1 MIATATTFHGP
12 HIDWAGL
19 SPLLALLG
27 GGLLCLILGLLR
39 SRAVRE
45 ICVPLVAIVAFGAT
59 IGLSAWRWNH
69 PRALVS
75 NAMVSND
82 FALAVTCICAAAG
95 LITVL
100 LAWRSLAA
108 REAGQ
113 GEFYS
118 LLLTSVAGM
127 MVLVSSNDVVVLFV
141 GLELLSIPLYALCA
155 TEMHRE
161 RSLESGL
168 KYLIIGSVGSA
179 TLLYGL
185 ALLYGASGHTDFQG
199 IAHALGDG
207 GQGDDVMALTGIAL
221 VVAGLGFKAAI
232 APFQQWTPDVY
243 EGAPTPVTAFM
254 AVATKAAA
262 FGILLRLFD
271 VALIDAQLDWG
282 PLLAALAAITI
293 VVGNVG
299 AIGQSSLKRI
309 LAWSSVA
316 QAGYLLAGV
325 VVSTRAGASAVVFY
339 LIAYL
344 VMNMAAFAVIV
355 AREREGGRGD
365 DISSVEGLGRTSPL
379 LAWPLTV
386 AMLSLAGIPATV
398 GFIGK
403 INLISASV
411 DGDYAWL
418 GVMIVVGSIISLAY
432 YLRVVAAVWMRPAPG
447 VTPTDT
453 TPLEGGGATPA
464 LAGADP
470 EADPRPAGWEV
481 KVVAVA
487 CGIATIVFGIV
498 PGPLYDVAQDAGRA
512 FIGLF

>member
-1 MIATATTFHGP
+1 VIAAATMKGP

-19 SPLLALLG
+19 SPLVALLG
-27 GGLLCLILGLLR
+27 AGVLVLILGLFR
-39 SRAVRE
+39 STFVRE
-45 ICVPLVAIVAFGAT
+45 KVVPFLAIVGFGAAV
-59 IGLSAWRWNH
+59 GLAVWRWDD
-69 PRALVS
+69 PTSLIS
-75 NAMVSND
+75 GAMASD
-82 FALAVTCICAAAG
+82 HFSLTITCICAVAG
-95 LITVL
+95 IATVIL
-100 LAWRSLAA
+100 SWRSLAA

-113 GEFYS
+113 GEYYAM
-118 LLLTSVAGM
+118 LLWSTAGM
-127 MVLVSSNDVVVLFV
+127 VVLVSATDIVSLFV

-155 TEMHRE
+155 AEMHRE

-185 ALLYGASGHTDFQG
+185 SLLYGSSGETSFTG
-199 IAHALGDG
+199 IAKALAG
-207 GQGDDVMALTGIAL
+207 GQADDVMALTGIAL

-254 AVATKAAA
+254 SIAVKAAA
-262 FGILLRLFD
+262 FGVFLRFFD
-271 VALIDAQLDWG
+271 VALIDAQLDWA
-282 PLLAALAAITI
+282 PVLAALAALTI

-325 VVSTRAGASAVVFY
+325 VVGSQAGVEAVVFY
-339 LIAYL
+339 LCAYL
-344 VMNMAAFAVIV
+344 VMNVAAFAVIV
-355 AREREGGRGD
+355 ARERATGRGD
-365 DISSVEGLGRTSPL
+365 LLAAIEGLGQSDPL

-411 DGDYAWL
+411 DGSYTWL
-418 GVMIVVGSIISLAY
+418 GIMIVIGSLISLAY
-432 YLRVVAAVWMRPAPG
+432 YLRVVAAIWMKPAPDPLP
-447 VTPTDT
+447 VPTP
-453 TPLEGGGATPA
+453 ATPDAPAA
-464 LAGADP
+464 LAGGDLGA
-470 EADPRPAGWEV
+470 EPRPAGWEV
-481 KVVAVA
+481 RTLAVLA
-487 CGIATIVFGIV
+487 GAATIVLGVI
-498 PGPLYDVAQDAGRA
+498 PGPLYDVARDAGSA
-512 FIGLF
+512 FGLF